1 MIAFHDGG
9 DDGRGYPWVMMQLT
23 GGTNPGK
30 FGFFFSCPGAAAAAK
45 FKIYIP
51 VMDLSG
57 IAGHEPENIFN
68 PGMKGSDLDEFM
80 GWRYFRVNASAIT
93 RNIFVGAKKAKLL

>member
-1 MIAFHDGG
+1 
-9 DDGRGYPWVMMQLT
+9 MMQLT
-23 GGTNPGK
+23 GRTNPGK
-30 FGFFFSCPGAAAAAK
+30 FGFLFVCPGAAAAAK

-68 PGMKGSDLDEFM
+68 PVMKGSELNEFM
-80 GWRYFRVNASAIT
+80 VWRYYGVNLSAIT
-93 RNIFVGAKKAKLL
+93 RNVFVGAKKAKLL